1 MQIHF
6 LRRTLTLDKKRSL
19 SLELQ
24 PIFLPNLFKLWNW
37 FAAVVVLAFFI
48 CWLPFHAQRLGYVYF
63 LDTKWFRTA
72 NEYFTYLTGICYY
85 VSSTINPIVY
95 NVMSAK
101 YRAAFRKTLCGIQPG
116 NGLQNNLT
124 LHKSAVGGDQSQLPR
139 YGQVQRNRRATV
151 PMTEETSMQPQPHNV
166 MVLIL

>member
-1 MQIHF
+1 M
-6 LRRTLTLDKKRSL
+6 
-19 SLELQ
+19 
-24 PIFLPNLFKLWNW
+24 
-37 FAAVVVLAFFI
+37 VVLAFFI

-116 NGLQNNLT
+116 NLGNLGNLT
-124 LHKSAVGGDQSQLPR
+124 QHKSAVGGDQSQLPR
-139 YGQVQRNRRATV
+139 YGQVQRNRRATM
-151 PMTEETSMQPQPHNV
+151 PLTEETSMQPQQPHNV
-166 MVLIL
+166 MVLVLLFIRHCGLKNRRKVSFLISLPM

>member
-1 MQIHF
+1 M
-6 LRRTLTLDKKRSL
+6 
-19 SLELQ
+19 
-24 PIFLPNLFKLWNW
+24 
-37 FAAVVVLAFFI
+37 VVLAFFI

-139 YGQVQRNRRATV
+139 YGQVQRNRRATM
-151 PMTEETSMQPQPHNV
+151 PMTEDTSMQPQQPHNV
-166 MVLIL
+166 MVLVLLFIRHCGLKVRQKSLIFDIAKSYKLHNIRQIH